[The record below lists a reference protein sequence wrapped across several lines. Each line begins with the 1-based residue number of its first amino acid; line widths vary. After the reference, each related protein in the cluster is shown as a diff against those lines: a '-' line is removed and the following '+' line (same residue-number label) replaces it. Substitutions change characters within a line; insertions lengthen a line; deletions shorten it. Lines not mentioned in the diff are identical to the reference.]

1 MSSVSLPYSDVLK
14 LILTLLLSY
23 DIVSISFSKWDSEWQ
38 LNAAAS
44 DVEGHR
50 SEIFAAA
57 VLKVSRHL

>member
-1 MSSVSLPYSDVLK
+1 MPYSDVLK

-23 DIVSISFSKWDSEWQ
+23 DIVSISFSKKGSEWQ
-38 LNAAAS
+38 LNAAATY
-44 DVEGHR
+44 VEGHM